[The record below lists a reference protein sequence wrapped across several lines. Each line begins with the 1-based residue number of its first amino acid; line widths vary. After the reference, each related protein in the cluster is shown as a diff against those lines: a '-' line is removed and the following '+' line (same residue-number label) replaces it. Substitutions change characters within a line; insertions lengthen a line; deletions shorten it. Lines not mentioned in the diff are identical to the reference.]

1 MPSLVGLIA
10 ARALPLRSAN
20 RPWVVRWARW
30 LVLGVLIAMAASH
43 LRWMIADW
51 NLHDARYYYD
61 AAVHLRHGEDLYV
74 AGDPRSTFR
83 YPPWFAAAWIPL
95 TLLPKEAAIVVWS
108 VGMLAASAW
117 TIWPLI
123 RQGTP
128 AALMAALLF
137 GELLFAISSIGNVQ
151 PLMVG
156 VLLWGIPRRSG
167 PIWIALA
174 ASLKV
179 TPLAFALVY
188 VARREWWRAG
198 LAAGL
203 TVALVAPMFL
213 YEIPPNVFSV
223 GSMAIMP
230 IAVWLPLAIAAGGA
244 AVVTALRRSAWTPLA
259 AGVAAV
265 LCLPRLLMYDVA
277 MLLPGAIRFSPP
289 SAERPGTHS

>member
-1 MPSLVGLIA
+1 MSAGM
-10 ARALPLRSAN
+10 RAKLAKFPGRVELA
-20 RPWVVRWARW
+20 PWVVRWSRW
-30 LVLGVLIAMAASH
+30 VVLGVLVAMAASH

-61 AAVHLRHGEDLYV
+61 AAVHLRHGENLYV
-74 AGDPRSTFR
+74 VGAPRSTFR

-95 TLLPKEAAIVVWS
+95 TFLPKEAAVIAWS
-108 VGMLAASAW
+108 VAMLVASAW
-117 TIWPLI
+117 AIWPLI

-128 AALMAALLF
+128 AALLAALLF

-156 VLLWGIPRRSG
+156 LLLWGIPRRSG
-167 PIWIALA
+167 PFWIALA

-179 TPLAFALVY
+179 TPLAFVLVY

-203 TVALVAPMFL
+203 TLVFVAPMFL
-213 YEIPPNVFSV
+213 YEIPANVFSV
-223 GSMAIMP
+223 GSMAILP
-230 IAVWLPLAIAAGGA
+230 PLVWLPLAILAGGG
-244 AVVTALRRSAWTPLA
+244 AVVTALGRSRWTPLA
-259 AGVAAV
+259 AGIAAV

-277 MLLPGAIRFSPP
+277 MLMPAAVTCSSRVPKEHGL
-289 SAERPGTHS
+289 RP

>member
-1 MPSLVGLIA
+1 M
-10 ARALPLRSAN
+10 
-20 RPWVVRWARW
+20 
-30 LVLGVLIAMAASH
+30 VLGILVAMAASH
-43 LRWMIADW
+43 LHWMIADW

-61 AAVHLRHGEDLYV
+61 AAVHLRNGEDLYV
-74 AGDPRSTFR
+74 VGDPRSTFR

-95 TLLPKEAAIVVWS
+95 TFMPKEAAVIAWS
-108 VGMLAASAW
+108 VAMLVASAW
-117 TIWPLI
+117 AIWPLI

-128 AALMAALLF
+128 AALLAALLF

-167 PIWIALA
+167 PLWIALA

-213 YEIPPNVFSV
+213 YEIPPNVFSM
-223 GSMAIMP
+223 GTMAILP
-230 IAVWLPLAIAAGGA
+230 TFVWLPLAVVAGGA
-244 AVVTALRRSAWTPLA
+244 AAVIAWKRSSRTPLA

-277 MLLPGAIRFSPP
+277 MLMPAAVTLPAA
-289 SAERPGTHS
+289 SAEERKSRS

>member
-1 MPSLVGLIA
+1 VSAGIRARLAKYPAGLVLA
-10 ARALPLRSAN
+10 
-20 RPWVVRWARW
+20 PWVVRWARW
-30 LVLGVLIAMAASH
+30 MVLGILVAMAASH
-43 LRWMIADW
+43 LHWMIADW

-61 AAVHLRHGEDLYV
+61 AAVHLRNGEDLYV
-74 AGDPRSTFR
+74 VGDPRSTFR

-95 TLLPKEAAIVVWS
+95 TFLPKEAAVIAWS
-108 VGMLAASAW
+108 VAMLVASAW
-117 TIWPLI
+117 AIWPLI

-128 AALMAALLF
+128 AALLAALLF

-156 VLLWGIPRRSG
+156 LLLWGIPRRSG
-167 PIWIALA
+167 PFWIALA

-179 TPLAFALVY
+179 TPLAFVLVY

-203 TVALVAPMFL
+203 TVVLVAPVFL
-213 YEIPPNVFSV
+213 YEIPPNVFSM
-223 GSMAIMP
+223 GSMAILP
-230 IAVWLPLAIAAGGA
+230 SVVWLPLAILAGGA
-244 AVVTALRRSAWTPLA
+244 AAVVAWLRSSWAPLA

-277 MLLPGAIRFSPP
+277 MLLPGAIRFSATE
-289 SAERPGTHS
+289 SGGT